1 MASTLIISDN
11 SISIWLRRYRC
22 AKTTILRCGHF
33 QAFRP
38 GFSIWHIRHVVR
50 HGHLP
55 LKQLRLSVLNE
66 MHTNSYTGPRLL
78 SQLQNL
84 YEFTEDNNIPHKTWS
99 MVMKFLRRLGYKNP
113 RHYEICCGTD
123 HVTLISGNQCPN
135 CDKPKDKCTD
145 YSVLGLNLE
154 SIFSSASR
162 LNDHLAH
169 WEERDDWFNI
179 DDITVPHKEVWHGS
193 RFRDLSFFWDEDAES
208 FLPACCPNCLNII
221 SVDEMCLASGADR
234 LVPDDYVQLSCSEC
248 TFEFSDIVQSVKGN
262 WLNQAFIFHEDGF
275 NAFTK
280 KSRGIAAIHISNACS
295 RKELRLHGK
304 NLRVYSFIPTH
315 LLNEGIPHRMDAF
328 LEPLIEE
335 ITDLFL
341 NGIQVHVP
349 ETIDCSNFSVSQGNY
364 NVRALLLL
372 GTADLKAHQEIIL
385 YAGGII
391 IIASRYSR
399 SK

>member
-1 MASTLIISDN
+1 MTTWLTGKNEMIGLTLMILQYLI
-11 SISIWLRRYRC
+11 RRYGMVLDFVTYPFSGM
-22 AKTTILRCGHF
+22 KTQKVFC
-33 QAFRP
+33 
-38 GFSIWHIRHVVR
+38 
-50 HGHLP
+50 
-55 LKQLRLSVLNE
+55 QLAAL
-66 MHTNSYTGPRLL
+66 
-78 SQLQNL
+78 
-84 YEFTEDNNIPHKTWS
+84 
-99 MVMKFLRRLGYKNP
+99 
-113 RHYEICCGTD
+113 
-123 HVTLISGNQCPN
+123 
-135 CDKPKDKCTD
+135 
-145 YSVLGLNLE
+145 
-154 SIFSSASR
+154 
-162 LNDHLAH
+162 
-169 WEERDDWFNI
+169 
-179 DDITVPHKEVWHGS
+179 
-193 RFRDLSFFWDEDAES
+193 
-208 FLPACCPNCLNII
+208 ACCPNCLNII
-221 SVDEMCLASGADR
+221 SVDEMCEAFGADR

-262 WLNQAFIFHEDGF
+262 RLNQAFIFHEDGF

-304 NLRVYSFIPTH
+304 NLRVYSSIPTH

-349 ETIDCSNFSVSQGNY
+349 ETIECSNFSVSQGNY